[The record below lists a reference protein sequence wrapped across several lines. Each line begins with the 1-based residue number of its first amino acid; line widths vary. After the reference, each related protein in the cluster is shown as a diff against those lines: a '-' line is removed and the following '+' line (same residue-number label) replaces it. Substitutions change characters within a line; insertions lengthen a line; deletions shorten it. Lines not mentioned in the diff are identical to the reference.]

1 MMKNIL
7 AIAMM
12 VCFSALAVGQTEKP
26 SPANDTTELEKR
38 KQALELKKS
47 TLEYELKKVQD
58 DKSYMQYGVAP
69 EQMEKLQIA
78 NDSIQLELKSQILAT
93 RIELQEVNRDIAE
106 ENLLQN
112 ANVQQLLNKPPQKPN
127 KK

>member
-1 MMKNIL
+1 MKNIL

-12 VCFSALAVGQTEKP
+12 VCFSAVAVGQTEKT
-26 SPANDTTELEKR
+26 SPANDTTELAKR

-93 RIELQEVNRDIAE
+93 RIELQEINRDIAE

>member
-1 MMKNIL
+1 MKNIL

-12 VCFSALAVGQTEKP
+12 VCFSAVAVGQTEKT
-26 SPANDTTELEKR
+26 SPANDSTELEKR

-58 DKSYMQYGVAP
+58 DISYRQYGVAP

-93 RIELQEVNRDIAE
+93 RIELQEINRDIAE

-112 ANVQQLLNKPPQKPN
+112 ANVQQLLNKPPKKPN

>member
-1 MMKNIL
+1 MKNIL

-12 VCFSALAVGQTEKP
+12 VCFSAVAVGQTEKP

-69 EQMEKLQIA
+69 EQVEKLQIA
-78 NDSIQLELKSQILAT
+78 NDSIQLELKSQILVT
-93 RIELQEVNRDIAE
+93 RIEIQEINRDIAE

-112 ANVQQLLNKPPQKPN
+112 ANVQQLLNKPPKKPN

>member
-1 MMKNIL
+1 MKNIL

-12 VCFSALAVGQTEKP
+12 VCFSAVAVGQTEKP

-93 RIELQEVNRDIAE
+93 RIELQEINRDIAE

>member
-1 MMKNIL
+1 MKNIL

-12 VCFSALAVGQTEKP
+12 VCFSALAMGQTEKP
-26 SPANDTTELEKR
+26 SPANDTTELANR

-78 NDSIQLELKSQILAT
+78 NDSIQLELKSQILVT
-93 RIELQEVNRDIAE
+93 RIELQEINRDIAE

>member
-1 MMKNIL
+1 MKNIL

-12 VCFSALAVGQTEKP
+12 VCFSAVAVGQTEKP
-26 SPANDTTELEKR
+26 SPANDTTELAKR

-78 NDSIQLELKSQILAT
+78 NDSIQLELKSQILVT
-93 RIELQEVNRDIAE
+93 RIELQEINRDIAE